1 MWRCRRRCHMRK
13 KSIKAAKKR
22 TPPAM
27 ATPSPT
33 LRPVLE
39 ELDDDWVAPLSE
51 FDEDVG
57 EEVGPVL
64 VGPLDAAAVGLVLL
78 VDDDEEEEVEVVD
91 VVVVDVVAV
100 DATYSTPVGTEAEKS
115 ADVVGV

>member
-1 MWRCRRRCHMRK
+1 MRN

-27 ATPSPT
+27 PTPSPT
-33 LRPVLE
+33 LRPVLGCAIAE
-39 ELDDDWVAPLSE
+39 GEPE

-57 EEVGPVL
+57 EEVGPAL
-64 VGPLDAAAVGLVLL
+64 VGPLDAVVVGLVLL
-78 VDDDEEEEVEVVD
+78 VDGEEEEEAE
-91 VVVVDVVAV
+91 VVDVVAV

>member
-39 ELDDDWVAPLSE
+39 ELDDDWVVPLSKGELE
-51 FDEDVG
+51 FEEDVG
-57 EEVGPVL
+57 EEIFE
-64 VGPLDAAAVGLVLL
+64 PLDPVAVGLVLL
-78 VDDDEEEEVEVVD
+78 VDGE
-91 VVVVDVVAV
+91 AV
-100 DATYSTPVGTEAEKS
+100 DAMYWR
-115 ADVVGV
+115 DVVGV

>member
-1 MWRCRRRCHMRK
+1 MWRCRRRRHMRK

-27 ATPSPT
+27 PTPSPI

-39 ELDDDWVAPLSE
+39 ELDDDWAVPLLRGELE
-51 FDEDVG
+51 FGEDVG
-57 EEVGPVL
+57 EVF
-64 VGPLDAAAVGLVLL
+64 GPLDAVVVGLVLL
-78 VDDDEEEEVEVVD
+78 VDGEEEEAE
-91 VVVVDVVAV
+91 VVDVVAV
-100 DATYSTPVGTEAEKS
+100 DATYSTVVGTEAEKS

>member
-1 MWRCRRRCHMRK
+1 MRK
-13 KSIKAAKKR
+13 ASIKAAKKR

-27 ATPSPT
+27 PTPSPT

-39 ELDDDWVAPLSE
+39 ELDDDLVAPLSRGEPE

-57 EEVGPVL
+57 EEVGPAL
-64 VGPLDAAAVGLVLL
+64 VGPLDAVVVGLLLL
-78 VDDDEEEEVEVVD
+78 VDGEEEAE
-91 VVVVDVVAV
+91 VVDVVAV
-100 DATYSTPVGTEAEKS
+100 DATYSTVVGTEAEKS

>member
-1 MWRCRRRCHMRK
+1 MRNR
-13 KSIKAAKKR
+13 SIKAAKKR

-27 ATPSPT
+27 PTPSPT

-39 ELDDDWVAPLSE
+39 ELDDDLVVPLPRGELE

-57 EEVGPVL
+57 EEVGPAL
-64 VGPLDAAAVGLVLL
+64 VGPLDTVVVGLLLL
-78 VDDDEEEEVEVVD
+78 VDGEEEAE
-91 VVVVDVVAV
+91 VVDVVAV
-100 DATYSTPVGTEAEKS
+100 DATYSTVVGTEAEKS

>member
-1 MWRCRRRCHMRK
+1 M
-13 KSIKAAKKR
+13 
-22 TPPAM
+22 P
-27 ATPSPT
+27 TPSPT

-39 ELDDDWVAPLSE
+39 ELDDDWVVPLLRGEPE

-64 VGPLDAAAVGLVLL
+64 VGPLDAVVVGLVLL
-78 VDDDEEEEVEVVD
+78 VGGEEEEEAE
-91 VVVVDVVAV
+91 VVDVVAV
-100 DATYSTPVGTEAEKS
+100 DATYSTVVGTEAEKS

>member
-1 MWRCRRRCHMRK
+1 MRK

-27 ATPSPT
+27 PTPSPT

-39 ELDDDWVAPLSE
+39 ELDDAPLSRGEPE

-57 EEVGPVL
+57 DEVGPVL
-64 VGPLDAAAVGLVLL
+64 VGPLDAEVVGLVLL
-78 VDDDEEEEVEVVD
+78 VDDEEEAAAVE
-91 VVVVDVVAV
+91 VVAV
-100 DATYSTPVGTEAEKS
+100 DATYSIVVGTEAEKS

>member
-1 MWRCRRRCHMRK
+1 MRK
-13 KSIKAAKKR
+13 ESIKAAKKR

-27 ATPSPT
+27 PTPSPI

-39 ELDDDWVAPLSE
+39 DFDDDWVVPLSRGEPE
-51 FDEDVG
+51 FEAVG

-64 VGPLDAAAVGLVLL
+64 VGPLDAVVVGLVLL
-78 VDDDEEEEVEVVD
+78 VDGEEEVEVVD